1 MPPAD
6 DTQENTQYEI
16 NIDATQNTN
25 NQLSGIMVS
34 IDDWDFPAIQKG
46 TDNSSQYASI
56 HLSTLSFDP
65 SNVYRVYSTRGE
77 VLAEIC
83 KEYLLSKNWL
93 HKPLCLIPSKA
104 GKPT

>member
-1 MPPAD
+1 
-6 DTQENTQYEI
+6 
-16 NIDATQNTN
+16 
-25 NQLSGIMVS
+25 MVS

-65 SNVYRVYSTRGE
+65 SNVYRVYSTRWE

-83 KEYLLSKNWL
+83 KEYLMFALTNRTNHEIERSYIL
-93 HKPLCLIPSKA
+93 
-104 GKPT
+104 